1 MFPSREMA
9 AAAAGPSQ
17 KSMPFP
23 GYNPAEV
30 GLEGQGYLWKAE
42 DVNSKEDEE
51 LRQSLWG
58 ELDLTPAC
66 LLLTLTSLKNFE
78 CLGIQ
83 LLDLQFI
90 LTGYILLAV
99 SIVLVKLCV
108 CLCIREV
115 EVIDQLAGVGAPLPP
130 CGSQRLVA
138 STFTCRTTS
147 RIPFSSIFPF

>member
-1 MFPSREMA
+1 MFPSREM

-58 ELDLTPAC
+58 ELDLTP
-66 LLLTLTSLKNFE
+66 LLTLNSLKNFE

-83 LLDLQFI
+83 LLLDFQFI

-99 SIVLVKLCV
+99 SIILIKLCV

-138 STFTCRTTS
+138 SAFTCRATS